1 MSFGSYFLHH
11 PDRFPSG
18 PGGTPWGIERVDLAL
33 TGTRFAC
40 TGLSAAQ
47 AAYVRQRYADF
58 LTAVPVATETPV
70 ALQVH
75 RADPTDFRPFERR
88 GWTYTLDLDYGPSRV
103 RVAGLDLLAMLDW
116 SPALSASLWSATET
130 LPDFGMVFDNAFRLL
145 SAYALLG
152 EGGVLLHSAGVSD
165 GAGAWIGFGHSG
177 AGKSTLAGLA
187 LEAGHR
193 VLSDDLNVL
202 RREAGRWSARRVP
215 FAGTLGPTHGDDRS
229 YPLAGLC
236 RLNKGAVHRLVPLAR
251 PQALAALVGSA
262 PYVNQDPYRV
272 LDLMTALESLLRAV
286 GSYDLTFRQDPG
298 FWPLLAAAR
307 APGPFPPS

>member
-1 MSFGSYFLHH
+1 MSFGSFFLHD
-11 PDRFPSG
+11 PNRFPAE
-18 PGGTPWGIERVDLAL
+18 PGGVPWGEERVDLAL

-47 AAYVRQRYADF
+47 ATYVRQRYAEF
-58 LTAVPVATETPV
+58 LTAVPAVTEAPV
-70 ALQVH
+70 ALQVY
-75 RADPTDFRPFERR
+75 RADPADFRPFDQR
-88 GWTYTLDLDYGPSRV
+88 GWTYTLDLDYGPARL
-103 RVAGLDLLAMLDW
+103 RVAGLDLLALLDW
-116 SPALSASLWSATET
+116 SPALSASLWTTTADET
-130 LPDFGMVFDNAFRLL
+130 WFGLVFDNIFRLL

-152 EGGVLLHSAGVSD
+152 EGGLLLHSAGISD
-165 GAGAWIGFGHSG
+165 GTWAWIGFGHSG

-236 RLNKGAVHRLVPLAR
+236 RLTKGAAHRLVPLAR
-251 PQALAALVGSA
+251 PQALAALVASA
-262 PYVNQDPYRV
+262 PYVNRDPYRV

-286 GSYDLTFRQDPG
+286 GGHDLTFRKDTG

-307 APGPFPPS
+307 SPSPLPSS